1 MVGMTRNASSAPPQS
16 TYRERLLP
24 GASLFVAL
32 VLVIPAV
39 ALVLTP
45 INAQWAI
52 PTGVIVYAVLATT
65 FLLSSPSIEVDGGRL
80 TAGRAEIPVS
90 LLGDVEL
97 LGAEGLKAAVGP
109 GCDARNYL
117 LLRGWIH
124 RGVRIANVD
133 PADPAPQWILT
144 TRHPKKLAEAIAA
157 ARVAA

>member
-1 MVGMTRNASSAPPQS
+1 MEGMTRDPSTVTPTT

-24 GASLFVAL
+24 GVSLFIAL

-52 PTGVIVYAVLATT
+52 PTGVAVYVILAVT
-65 FLLSSPSIEVDGGRL
+65 FLLLSPSITVENGRL
-80 TAGRAEIPVS
+80 VAGRAEIPVA
-90 LLGDVEL
+90 LLGDIEL
-97 LGAEGLKAAVGP
+97 LGAERLKAAIGP
-109 GCDARNYL
+109 GSDARNYL

-133 PADPAPQWILT
+133 PADPAPHWILT
-144 TRHPKKLAEAIAA
+144 SRHPQKLADAITA
-157 ARVAA
+157 ARAE